1 MLRCSRRLAREG
13 REGNGQV
20 ADTEKTGDLS
30 MRVETL
36 PGLRQQVAERLRMA
50 IAAGRFPAGTRLI
63 ERELCE
69 MMGVSRTSLREAL
82 RELQTDGLIT
92 LQPNRGLSVSVVSRE
107 TAQSIYEVRATLEGL
122 AARLFA
128 RNASREQVRSLKE
141 SVERLAKVYDNFSAD
156 AFIAAKT
163 HFYDVLLAGGGN
175 QVAADML
182 RRIHTRVSQL
192 RVVSLS
198 SATRARESIRELRDF
213 VGALERRDEDEAWRL
228 CTAHVEAA
236 AKAAL
241 SAIGNERPEGQSP
254 AS

>member
-1 MLRCSRRLAREG
+1 MADRG
-13 REGNGQV
+13 DGHV
-20 ADTEKTGDLS
+20 AEKAKRAELS

-36 PGLRQQVAERLRMA
+36 PGLRQQVAERLRLA
-50 IAAGRFPAGTRLI
+50 IATGRFPAGTRLI

-92 LQPNRGLSVSVVSRE
+92 LQPNRGLSVSIVSRQ
-107 TAQSIYEVRATLEGL
+107 TAQSIYEVRANLEGL

-128 RNASREQVRSLKE
+128 RNASEEQVRSLKE
-141 SVERLAKVYDNFSAD
+141 SVERLAEVYDDFSAE

-175 QVAADML
+175 EVAADML

-198 SATRARESIRELRDF
+198 SATRARESIRELREF
-213 VGALERRDEDEAWRL
+213 VAALERRDEDEAWRL

-236 AKAAL
+236 ARAAL
-241 SAIGNERPEGQSP
+241 SAIGSGQP
-254 AS
+254 DRR